1 MAKRK
6 IIVTSSFKR
15 DIKRRYLDLVTAEW
29 AEVLDCLVANS
40 PLPEKYLDHPL
51 KGGAE
56 FKNCRDCHVKPDL
69 VLIYRLVGDDVL
81 ELHQLDSHSEIFG
94 YDHLELFLMF

>member
-1 MAKRK
+1 MK
-6 IIVTSSFKR
+6 ILS
-15 DIKRRYLDLVTAEW
+15 
-29 AEVLDCLVANS
+29 VLYFPFPETTPNS

-94 YDHLELFLMF
+94 

>member
-1 MAKRK
+1 MKAYLKAF
-6 IIVTSSFKR
+6 VTSSFKR

-29 AEVLDCLVANS
+29 AEVLDCLVANR

-69 VLIYRLVGDDVL
+69 VLIYRLVGNDVV

-94 YDHLELFLMF
+94 

>member
-15 DIKRRYLDLVTAEW
+15 DIKRRYLELVTAEW
-29 AEVLDCLVANS
+29 AEVLDCLVVNNS
-40 PLPEKYLDHPL
+40 LSENYLDHFL
-51 KGGAE
+51 YCVVE

-69 VLIYRLVGDDVL
+69 VLIYRLVGNNIL

-94 YDHLELFLMF
+94 

>member
-56 FKNCRDCHVKPDL
+56 FKKCRDCHVKPDL
-69 VLIYRLVGDDVL
+69 VLIYRLMGDDVL

-94 YDHLELFLMF
+94 

>member
-1 MAKRK
+1 MAKT
-6 IIVTSSFKR
+6 IILVTTSFKR
-15 DIKRRYLDLVTAEW
+15 DIKKSYLELVTAEW
-29 AEVLDCLVANS
+29 AEVLDCLAES
-40 PLPEKYLDHPL
+40 QPLPEKYLDHPL

-69 VLIYRLVGDDVL
+69 VLIYRLVGEDIL

-94 YDHLELFLMF
+94 